1 MSGKCDLKDDIVK
14 VEPEDETGGEADD
27 IAQKL
32 LSMLHQAF
40 ENREGREPSG
50 EEMMNMMEELT
61 EERIQVLMGEKGSA
75 DAAIEK
81 DEPGKEEEEEE
92 EEEENG
98 DEEVSVRPSDSNECE
113 PSVRSPP
120 RKMQRTDKTD
130 DENDCENA
138 QQVEAPPLNPFGF

>member
-1 MSGKCDLKDDIVK
+1 MSGKYNLKDDIVK

-50 EEMMNMMEELT
+50 DEMMNMMEELT

-81 DEPGKEEEEEE
+81 DEPGKEEEEEK
-92 EEEENG
+92 
-98 DEEVSVRPSDSNECE
+98 EEVSVRPSDSNECE

-120 RKMQRTDKTD
+120 RKIQRTDKTD